1 MIRDDDEE
9 APLLPSSPRSTQRV
23 TRRAKHINYTFMGK
37 LTLIP
42 VGVLFFGSGM
52 GFLVFHSFSYDSR
65 SWTLP
70 PVPYLVAGLAT
81 VAVAVAF
88 MLAMSFWLVLK
99 INVSIDGDFITVRK
113 RGLFR
118 RVTHRFAT
126 SRSSF
131 LYYRTHYDDSKAWLT
146 LVVREN
152 DVFYLLYSW
161 KGSGNQRD
169 RFFDLLT
176 RLKAVLATYQPS
188 SRLAANRNQRVLAS
202 EIISKDEVI
211 VSCPF
216 AARLGAIADTDSP
229 GQAALFSP
237 ICIDDVES
245 VDCDK
250 FFNHFYAI
258 GVRRAQQQQQQQ
270 KVT

>member
-1 MIRDDDEE
+1 MSVVVDEE
-9 APLLPSSPRSTQRV
+9 APLLQSPRARVHQRV
-23 TRRAKHINYTFMGK
+23 ARRAKHINYTFMGK

-52 GFLVFHSFSYDSR
+52 GFLVFHSFSYS
-65 SWTLP
+65 SKVWTLP
-70 PVPYLVAGLAT
+70 PVPYLVAGLVT
-81 VAVAVAF
+81 VGVAVAF

-99 INVSIDGDFITVRK
+99 IYISIDGDHITVRK

-118 RVTHRFAT
+118 RVTHRFVTA
-126 SRSSF
+126 RSSF

-152 DVFYLLYSW
+152 DTFYLLYSW

-188 SRLAANRNQRVLAS
+188 SSSIGGANRSQRVLAS

-216 AARLGAIADTDSP
+216 AARLGAIGGALADAD
-229 GQAALFSP
+229 AAGLAAPFSP
-237 ICIDDVES
+237 ICVDDIHV

-250 FFNHFYAI
+250 FFAHFYC
-258 GVRRAQQQQQQQ
+258 V
-270 KVT
+270 K